1 MNSRYE
7 DLNIKMIWSE
17 ENKLNKWRLYQS
29 VLAKAWYL
37 NNKFDFDISDEILKS
52 KIDIDKMQE
61 IEKETKHDVI
71 AFNKMLSMNLSLQA
85 KKWLHYGITSTDM
98 VDTCNNI
105 LIIESFKVFKEIHN
119 KILSEIELKISE
131 TKDKFILG
139 RTHGVHAEPI
149 EISRRFQILKYEL
162 EDTFESLSLSIQK
175 VNIVKASG
183 SLGNYLNIPD
193 SIEKTMAEIM
203 NMKFRA
209 YNTQVIPRY
218 LYSSIIFNISN
229 YASVLEKNAINI
241 RLSHQTGIEEIQEGF
256 DKKQNGSSS
265 MPHKKNPILCENITG
280 LSRVIRSYVTLS
292 LENNIL
298 WQERDISHSSVERII
313 FPDIFHLL
321 CEISKKTIDLTK
333 NIFINYDKIKENFN
347 NTYHISL
354 SQQIMNEIISVSPNT
369 TREEIYNYIKE
380 LTEEA
385 KDKKTSILLLIEQK
399 KIYHLDL
406 SKFDKYKI

>member
-7 DLNIKMIWSE
+7 DINIKMIWSE

-37 NNKFDFDISDEILKS
+37 NKKFDFDISDEILKS

-105 LIIESFKVFKEIHN
+105 LILDSFKVFKEIHN

-183 SLGNYLNIPD
+183 SLGNYLNISD
-193 SIEKTMAEIM
+193 SIEKTMAEII
-203 NMKFRA
+203 NMKFRS
-209 YNTQVIPRY
+209 YNTQVIARY

-292 LENNIL
+292 LENNML

-399 KIYHLDL
+399 NIYLLDL